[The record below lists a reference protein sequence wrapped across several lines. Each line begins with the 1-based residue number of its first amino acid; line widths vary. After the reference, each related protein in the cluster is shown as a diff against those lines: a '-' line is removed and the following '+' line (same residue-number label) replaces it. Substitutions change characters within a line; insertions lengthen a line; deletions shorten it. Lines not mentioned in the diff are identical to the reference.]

1 MQQYAELGLDAWDY
15 GLLAV
20 CTCILFVTSLIQ
32 ERNDGTTIR
41 ELLDRKPFLL
51 RFGVIV
57 AGIMMILVFGIY
69 GPEFAAA
76 EFVYM
81 QF

>member
-1 MQQYAELGLDAWDY
+1 MLG
-15 GLLAV
+15 V
-20 CTCILFVTSLIQ
+20 CTVFIFFVSLIQ

-41 ELLDRKPFLL
+41 EMLDRKPFVFRLA
-51 RFGVIV
+51 VIT
-57 AGIMMILVFGIY
+57 AGIMMILLFGMY
-69 GPEFAAA
+69 GPGFSAA